1 MKVLAING
9 SPRKDG
15 NCADMLEVLRKTLEN
30 EGIEFEV
37 LNVGTNVKPCLACY
51 HCMND
56 SEIKCIQDKDCV
68 NEALKKVQEADGIVL
83 ASPVY
88 HGGITGNLKCF
99 IDRLFLVGG
108 LTRNIFKHKV
118 GAALCTVRRS
128 GGQGTYQQ
136 LLGVMD
142 AFEMVLV
149 TSDYWSVIHGAE
161 KGEAVKDIEGVEVV
175 EKLGRNIAW
184 VLKCIKFS
192 GVEPPKSEPRTMY
205 NFIR

>member
-15 NCADMLEVLRKTLEN
+15 NCADMLEVLGKTLEK

-37 LNVGTNVKPCLACY
+37 LDVGTNIKPCLACY

-88 HGGITGNLKCF
+88 HGGYIL
-99 IDRLFLVGG
+99 
-108 LTRNIFKHKV
+108 
-118 GAALCTVRRS
+118 
-128 GGQGTYQQ
+128 Q
-136 LLGVMD
+136 
-142 AFEMVLV
+142 VL
-149 TSDYWSVIHGAE
+149 SPSVIYKRIFTCKIWLFVDPGIRISLI
-161 KGEAVKDIEGVEVV
+161 KSP
-175 EKLGRNIAW
+175 EKLG
-184 VLKCIKFS
+184 VGTK
-192 GVEPPKSEPRTMY
+192 
-205 NFIR
+205 